1 MIDVFIRK
9 AGDHYTEWY
18 VTGHAGY
25 AERGKDIV
33 CAAVSA
39 LTITLENA
47 MGALADVPV
56 MKKQCAFPEDARIYL
71 PVPSDKT
78 DLLIEAYKI
87 GVEGLQEAYPNYVQL
102 HLET

>member
-1 MIDVFIRK
+1 MIDIFIRK

-56 MKKQCAFPEDARIYL
+56 VKKQYISEDARMYL
-71 PVPSDKT
+71 PIPSDKT
-78 DLLIEAYKI
+78 DLLIEAYKV

>member
-9 AGDHYTEWY
+9 SGDHYTEWY

-56 MKKQCAFPEDARIYL
+56 VKKQYIREDPRIYL

>member
-1 MIDVFIRK
+1 MIDIFIRK
-9 AGDHYTEWY
+9 SGDHYTEWY

-47 MGALADVPV
+47 MEALADVPV
-56 MKKQCAFPEDARIYL
+56 VKKQYIGEDTRIYL

-87 GVEGLQEAYPNYVQL
+87 GIEGLQEAYPNYVQL

>member
-9 AGDHYTEWY
+9 SGDHYTEWY

-47 MGALADVPV
+47 MEALADVPV
-56 MKKQCAFPEDARIYL
+56 VKKQCAFREDARIYL

-87 GVEGLQEAYPNYVQL
+87 GIEGLQEAYPNYVQL

>member
-1 MIDVFIRK
+1 MIDIFIQK
-9 AGDHYTEWY
+9 SVDHYTEWY

-25 AERGKDIV
+25 AEKGKDIV

-47 MGALADVPV
+47 MEALADVPV
-56 MKKQCAFPEDARIYL
+56 VKKQYISEDLRMYL

-78 DLLIEAYKI
+78 DLLIETYKI
-87 GVEGLQEAYPNYVQL
+87 GIEGLQEAYPNHVQL